1 MKGEISMYSYTF
13 NGITYTANTVLE
25 LQMKLEQVGCTD
37 DIIAFFNQEALAS
50 LQDDEDLANAD
61 MQEEVVTDFED
72 DGLNQ
77 LN

>member
-1 MKGEISMYSYTF
+1 MYSYTF

-50 LQDDEDLANAD
+50 LQNDEDLANED

>member
-1 MKGEISMYSYTF
+1 MYSYTF

>member
-1 MKGEISMYSYTF
+1 MYSYTF
-13 NGITYTANTVLE
+13 NGITYTANSVLE

-37 DIIAFFNQEALAS
+37 DVIAFFNQESLAS
-50 LQDDEDLANAD
+50 LQDDEDLANSD
-61 MQEEVVTDFED
+61 MQEEVLTDFED

>member
-1 MKGEISMYSYTF
+1 MKGGIVMYSYTF
-13 NGITYTANTVLE
+13 NGITYTANSVLE

-37 DIIAFFNQEALAS
+37 DVIAFFNQESLAS
-50 LQDDEDLANAD
+50 LQDDEDLANSD
-61 MQEEVVTDFED
+61 MQEEVLTDFED

>member
-1 MKGEISMYSYTF
+1 MKGGISMYSYTF